1 MTSNKGMGP
10 KKQFWPIRM
19 KLGKPFRRQLTHYV
33 EKFLHELLSNI
44 SLINCPT
51 PIGST
56 KIRPLTSCV
65 ISLAQYILRIDLDSY
80 VLNRILLFGPH
91 LDLYQSAFLKHEITV
106 CFLWLSLSV
115 HAGLLKRLYYNV
127 FETGLSGLP
136 SFFEWCTTL
145 KILFQ

>member
-10 KKQFWPIRM
+10 KKQFWPIRT
-19 KLGKPFRRQLTHYV
+19 KLIKPFRIQLMHYA

-65 ISLAQYILRIDLDSY
+65 ISLAQYIYLGSKDFYDSLR
-80 VLNRILLFGPH
+80 
-91 LDLYQSAFLKHEITV
+91 KT
-106 CFLWLSLSV
+106 
-115 HAGLLKRLYYNV
+115 
-127 FETGLSGLP
+127 
-136 SFFEWCTTL
+136 
-145 KILFQ
+145 

>member
-19 KLGKPFRRQLTHYV
+19 KLSKPIRRQLTHYA

-56 KIRPLTSCV
+56 KIQGKT
-65 ISLAQYILRIDLDSY
+65 ISRESHYFVLRKDVDY
-80 VLNRILLFGPH
+80 F
-91 LDLYQSAFLKHEITV
+91 DK
-106 CFLWLSLSV
+106 
-115 HAGLLKRLYYNV
+115 
-127 FETGLSGLP
+127 
-136 SFFEWCTTL
+136 
-145 KILFQ
+145 

>member
-19 KLGKPFRRQLTHYV
+19 KLSKPFRRQLTHYAG
-33 EKFLHELLSNI
+33 KFLHELLINI

-65 ISLAQYILRIDLDSY
+65 TSLAQYILML
-80 VLNRILLFGPH
+80 P
-91 LDLYQSAFLKHEITV
+91 FLE
-106 CFLWLSLSV
+106 L
-115 HAGLLKRLYYNV
+115 GNNV
-127 FETGLSGLP
+127 NEY
-136 SFFEWCTTL
+136 
-145 KILFQ
+145 I